1 VPVAIDERLGGRQVS
16 VSANQTRPDVAAH
29 YPRWG
34 AARGFKVLMPA
45 SPGLHEV
52 CVYARNIYG
61 IGSTK
66 ALGCRS
72 VQVSG

>member
-1 VPVAIDERLGGRQVS
+1 M
-16 VSANQTRPDVAAH
+16 AAR

-34 AARGFKVLMPA
+34 AARGYKVLMPA

-52 CVYARNIYG
+52 CVDARNIYG

-72 VQVSG
+72 VSVPG